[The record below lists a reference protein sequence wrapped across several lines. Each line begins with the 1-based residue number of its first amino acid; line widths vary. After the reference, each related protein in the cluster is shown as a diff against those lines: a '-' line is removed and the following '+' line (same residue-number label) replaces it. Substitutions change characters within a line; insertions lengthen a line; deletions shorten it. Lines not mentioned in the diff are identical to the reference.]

1 MAYSLNNV
9 VVIGRLT
16 FEPNTKQVGTGLT
29 EFSIAVHDGKY
40 AQTGKD
46 RAAFITCK
54 AWGKTSEI
62 ASQYHKGDMVSVEG
76 KISQDKWE
84 SNDGQ
89 QRSKLY
95 ITAYKVIL
103 LKERGVK

>member
-29 EFSIAVHDGKY
+29 EFSVAVNDGKE
-40 AQTGKD
+40 QSGKD
-46 RAAFITCK
+46 RATFITCK

-84 SNDGQ
+84 SNDGKQ
-89 QRSKLY
+89 MSKLY